1 MLVEDWTSS
10 TEDDNFA
17 FLHCL
22 QPFGMGN
29 KDDAKHFIKQTT
41 SISIPES
48 DKATTTERS
57 ESRIMHTSSPFTRAI
72 KALDLG
78 PIFKTCTTLYADRK
92 MVLMISFH
100 LVATFICHYCKWL
113 DLTIEHDSL
122 SDLQPNL
129 FYLLT
134 NVLFFLHNRSFF
146 PVEIQLPGHE
156 STSSSAIS
164 QLESGCTH
172 LRVWYYACDSLSDGP
187 NASPMC
193 RLLIATLSKTYLA
206 KYIPISEMTR

>member
-1 MLVEDWTSS
+1 
-10 TEDDNFA
+10 
-17 FLHCL
+17 
-22 QPFGMGN
+22 
-29 KDDAKHFIKQTT
+29 
-41 SISIPES
+41 
-48 DKATTTERS
+48 
-57 ESRIMHTSSPFTRAI
+57 
-72 KALDLG
+72 
-78 PIFKTCTTLYADRK
+78 
-92 MVLMISFH
+92 MVISFH

-187 NASPMC
+187 NASHHVPSTNC
-193 RLLIATLSKTYLA
+193 DSIENLSCKVHSFFWNDEVSNTSTLSRYEHADALYRSFLLTTK
-206 KYIPISEMTR
+206 PILCQSKDITLLLDTSLCSFFSSRSLCSWCFSEDCVPVEMKNSARM